1 MNKSYG
7 SVLEKHG
14 LVEEEM
20 TNHSSILAARTPWTV
35 WKGKKIYAR
44 RWAPQVGRCPICYW
58 EGVEGS
64 WKTNSPR
71 KKEGAGPKQKWHSA
85 VDVAGGESRV
95 GCCKEQYC
103 IGTWNG
109 RSANQGKLDV
119 VKQEM
124 ARVNIDILGIN
135 ELKWMGMGKFKT
147 YDHYI
152 YYCGQESIRAN
163 GRVWSA
169 VLVCDLKK
177 SEWFQFISKENNST
191 AQ

>member
-1 MNKSYG
+1 MWNPLHGSQPCGDKGACITQWSYEPYHAGPPKMNKSYG

-85 VDVAGGESRV
+85 VDVSGGESRV

-103 IGTWNG
+103 IGTCNV
-109 RSANQGKLDV
+109 RSMNQGKLGV

-124 ARVNIDILGIN
+124 ARLNVDIRLRNQWIKMNGN
-135 ELKWMGMGKFKT
+135 
-147 YDHYI
+147 
-152 YYCGQESIRAN
+152 GQI
-163 GRVWSA
+163 
-169 VLVCDLKK
+169 
-177 SEWFQFISKENNST
+177 
-191 AQ
+191 